1 MRQGRNTII
10 RWIWQGLKVGLVVAV
25 IGYVIYLA
33 RFSPVP
39 VTAHPIERGEIVA
52 EVMGTGTLEARVR
65 TAISP
70 KISGRIEEILADEGD
85 RISKGNVLVRLDDAE
100 LAQQVEIAQA
110 TVAASQAAV
119 ERLKTDRERA
129 VAVAGQANK
138 EYQRIQQLINQSAIT
153 ESELD
158 KAVEAAAVAD
168 AGLARADA
176 AIVEGQQQVLAAE
189 KTLAYHR
196 ARLADTEIA
205 APFDGLIVRR
215 QRDPGDV
222 VVPGSPILQL
232 VSLEQ
237 LWISSWIDETQMAQI
252 DVGQPARVVFRSE
265 PERSYPG
272 EVSRL
277 GKEADRE
284 TREFIVD
291 IHILELPK
299 NWAVGQRAEVYIK
312 TARKRGVALLPA
324 AHVQWQGDASGAFVR
339 QGDRATWRPL
349 ELGLRSREAIEVV
362 DGLQAGDV
370 VIIPKDPRAK
380 LADGKRI
387 ALP

>member
-1 MRQGRNTII
+1 MRQGRNAIF
-10 RWIWQGLKVGLVVAV
+10 RWMWRGLKLTLVVAL
-25 IGYVIYLA
+25 IGYGVYVA
-33 RFSPVP
+33 RFSPLRVAGHP
-39 VTAHPIERGEIVA
+39 VGRGEIVA

-65 TAISP
+65 TTISP
-70 KISGRIEEILADEGD
+70 KISGRIGQILADEGD
-85 RISKGNVLVRLDDAE
+85 RIRKGDVLVRLDDAE
-100 LAQQVEIAQA
+100 LVQQVEIAQA
-110 TVAASQAAV
+110 TLAASQAAV
-119 ERLKTDRERA
+119 ERLKSDRERA
-129 VAVAGQANK
+129 VAVAGQAK
-138 EYQRIQQLINQSAIT
+138 REYQRIQRLINQSAIT

-158 KAVEAAAVAD
+158 KAVESVAVAD

-237 LWISSWIDETQMAQI
+237 LWISAWIDETQMARL

-291 IHILELPK
+291 VHVLELPK
-299 NWAVGQRAEVYIK
+299 NWAVGQRAEVYVE
-312 TARKRGVALLPA
+312 TARKSDVVLLPA
-324 AHVQWQGDASGAFVR
+324 AHVRWNADTSGVYV
-339 QGDRATWRPL
+339 QQQERAAWRPL
-349 ELGLRSREAIEVV
+349 QLGLRSRDAIEVV
-362 DGLQAGDV
+362 GGLQAGDTV
-370 VIIPKDPRAK
+370 VVPQDPRAR
-380 LADGKRI
+380 LTDGKRI
-387 ALP
+387 AAP